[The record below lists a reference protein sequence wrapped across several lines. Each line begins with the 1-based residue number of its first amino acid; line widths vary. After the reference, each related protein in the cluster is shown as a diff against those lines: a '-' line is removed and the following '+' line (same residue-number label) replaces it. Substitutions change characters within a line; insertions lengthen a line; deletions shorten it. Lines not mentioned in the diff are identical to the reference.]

1 MIIKLESYYDGE
13 KYVCP
18 AKDGGL
24 KVNDIIKKVNNTKI
38 STNEELKSEIEKS
51 NGNEIT
57 VEIEAKRQSRNENR
71 FAD

>member
-1 MIIKLESYYDGE
+1 MTVKNMFA
-13 KYVCP
+13 P
-18 AKDGGL
+18 QKDGGL

-57 VEIEAKRQSRNENR
+57 VEIGAKRQSRKENR